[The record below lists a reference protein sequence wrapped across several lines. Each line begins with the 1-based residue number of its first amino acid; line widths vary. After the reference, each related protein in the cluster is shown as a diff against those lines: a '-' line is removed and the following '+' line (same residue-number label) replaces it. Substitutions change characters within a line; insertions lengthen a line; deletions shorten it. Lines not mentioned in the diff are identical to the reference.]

1 MNALE
6 AYRVARDDPLEN
18 LVNEHAPLVR
28 RIAHHLAS
36 RLPECVQIEDLL
48 QAGMVGLLDAA
59 RRYDASHGAA
69 FSTYAEVRVRGAML
83 DELRRGDWVPRS
95 VHRRAREVAEAI
107 RAIEV
112 SLGRPARDKEVAE
125 RLGITMEEYLVVLR
139 DLSGQKLLSVEELV
153 ELEGATG
160 LELRAETADIFDEV
174 ADAYARDRLAE
185 AIDELPE
192 RERQVLALYYDEG
205 LNLRE
210 IGAVLEVTESRVCQ
224 IRSQAM
230 LRLRARFDS

>member
-6 AYRVARDDPLEN
+6 AYRKVRSDPLEQ
-18 LVNEHAPLVR
+18 LVSEHAPLVR

-107 RAIEV
+107 RAIE
-112 SLGRPARDKEVAE
+112 
-125 RLGITMEEYLVVLR
+125 
-139 DLSGQKLLSVEELV
+139 
-153 ELEGATG
+153 
-160 LELRAETADIFDEV
+160 
-174 ADAYARDRLAE
+174 
-185 AIDELPE
+185 ELPE
-192 RERQVLALYYDEG
+192 RERQVLALYYDED

-210 IGAVLEVTESRVCQ
+210 IGAVLGVTESRVSQ
-224 IRSQAM
+224 IRSQAL
-230 LRLRARFDS
+230 LRLRARFQG

>member
-1 MNALE
+1 
-6 AYRVARDDPLEN
+6 
-18 LVNEHAPLVR
+18 
-28 RIAHHLAS
+28 LAS

-112 SLGRPARDKEVAE
+112 QVARPARDQEVAE
-125 RLGITMEEYLVVLR
+125 RLGISMGEYLAVLR
-139 DLSGQKLLSVEELV
+139 DLSGQKLLSVEELI
-153 ELEGATG
+153 EGEG
-160 LELRAETADIFDEV
+160 SGGVELRAEARDIFEEV
-174 ADAYARDRLAE
+174 ARDNTRDRLAA
-185 AIDELPE
+185 AIEELPE
-192 RERQVLALYYDEG
+192 RERQVLALYYDED

-210 IGAVLEVTESRVCQ
+210 IGAVLGVTESRVSQ
-224 IRSQAM
+224 IRSQAL
-230 LRLRARFDS
+230 LRLRARFQG

>member
-6 AYRVARDDPLEN
+6 AYRKVRSDPLEQ
-18 LVNEHAPLVR
+18 LVSEHAPLVR

-112 SLGRPARDKEVAE
+112 QVARPARDQEVAE
-125 RLGITMEEYLVVLR
+125 RLGISMGEYLAVLR
-139 DLSGQKLLSVEELV
+139 DLSGQKLLSVEELI
-153 ELEGATG
+153 EGEG
-160 LELRAETADIFDEV
+160 SGGVELRAEARDIFEEV
-174 ADAYARDRLAE
+174 ARDNTRDRLAA
-185 AIDELPE
+185 AIEELPE
-192 RERQVLALYYDEG
+192 RERQVLALYYDED

-210 IGAVLEVTESRVCQ
+210 IGAVLGVTESRVSQ
-224 IRSQAM
+224 IRSQAL
-230 LRLRARFDS
+230 LRLRARFQG